1 MTQYE
6 QLRELLNWLA
16 YSYHMNA
23 GTLEP
28 QDLTDLLVNGDYGY
42 NMTEEDFEEV
52 RAEFDF
58 VALAEF
64 WEEGNNWSFSNL
76 AGLFE

>member
-28 QDLTDLLVNGDYGY
+28 KDLTDLLVNGDYGY
-42 NMTEEDFEEV
+42 NMTEEDFEQV
-52 RAEFDF
+52 RSEFDF